1 MEPLLTLE
9 QVFGRGYVMN
19 GRGSY
24 HNSQWLPG
32 ELGQDSSSG
41 SLLTI
46 AGDIPMLCHTDVGR
60 DCCLDVLQAAGHQ
73 VGAKLLTYT
82 NADSYYALLNELQQD
97 GKNVIFNYAH
107 LPNEFEAEQYWI
119 ERELLLFLNNK
130 RNLSELVPGRHVPN
144 RVLLSIEQFLNKD
157 RDAFDYPYVVKAAT
171 DQPNGGGIEVVI
183 CYSPANLEQAKE
195 LFASCSY
202 VVMEQY
208 LDIRKNFCIQFA
220 QTVEGELVYLG
231 SAEQIINKQGKY
243 SGNWMDMHDQPPAE
257 AIDLCKQVM
266 RKAAAQGYYGF
277 AGIDTVITED
287 NDIYIID
294 LNFRQNGSTVA
305 LLFQNSV
312 AVEWGATVMK
322 ARKWKSNLSFDEFE
336 LHARSLIAD
345 KRLLPLCIYN
355 PAMQTADKPIFLSG
369 AVVGKSKADVLETE
383 RHMLTLG
390 FE

>member
-1 MEPLLTLE
+1 
-9 QVFGRGYVMN
+9 
-19 GRGSY
+19 
-24 HNSQWLPG
+24 
-32 ELGQDSSSG
+32 
-41 SLLTI
+41 
-46 AGDIPMLCHTDVGR
+46 
-60 DCCLDVLQAAGHQ
+60 
-73 VGAKLLTYT
+73 
-82 NADSYYALLNELQQD
+82 
-97 GKNVIFNYAH
+97 
-107 LPNEFEAEQYWI
+107 
-119 ERELLLFLNNK
+119 
-130 RNLSELVPGRHVPN
+130 
-144 RVLLSIEQFLNKD
+144 
-157 RDAFDYPYVVKAAT
+157 
-171 DQPNGGGIEVVI
+171 
-183 CYSPANLEQAKE
+183 
-195 LFASCSY
+195 
-202 VVMEQY
+202 
-208 LDIRKNFCIQFA
+208 
-220 QTVEGELVYLG
+220 
-231 SAEQIINKQGKY
+231 
-243 SGNWMDMHDQPPAE
+243 
-257 AIDLCKQVM
+257 
-266 RKAAAQGYYGF
+266 AQGYYGF